1 MDRMS
6 DCIQTILLMGEAL
19 NMRTGSP
26 ALGSSDV
33 GLKAPGILTF
43 MLSVILTVVALLTKF
58 FHAEIPLL
66 TGNEIW
72 VLLGAQVILALG
84 CMLRGL

>member
-1 MDRMS
+1 MNKAHGAIS
-6 DCIQTILLMGEAL
+6 TGE
-19 NMRTGSP
+19 
-26 ALGSSDV
+26 SDV

-43 MLSVILTVVALLTKF
+43 MFSVILTVVALLTKF
-58 FHAEIPLL
+58 FHAEIPFL

-72 VLLGAQVILALG
+72 VLLAAQIILALG